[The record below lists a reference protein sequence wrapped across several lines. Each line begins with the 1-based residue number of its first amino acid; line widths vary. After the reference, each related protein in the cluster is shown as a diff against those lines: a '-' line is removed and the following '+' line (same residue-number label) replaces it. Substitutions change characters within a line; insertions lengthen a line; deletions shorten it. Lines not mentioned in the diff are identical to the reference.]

1 MGRARFISLPP
12 FGWFLVVG
20 IIATNI
26 VYSILTKEVDIIG
39 SLAAVTGVFCV
50 VLVAN
55 RNIWNYLFGLVN
67 VSLYAYISFKAEL
80 YGDAALNAFY
90 YLPMQFIGFALWR
103 RRMEEGSS
111 AVVESRRM
119 TGRQRLLLLLSC
131 MVTVLGVGFVLS
143 RVGDPQPYKDAAT
156 TVLSVI
162 AQYLMVKAYA
172 EQWIL
177 WVVVN
182 VISVV
187 MWVLCAIRGESYAAL
202 MVVMWV
208 FYLMNSLNGWVQWA
222 RKSNTKHILL

>member
-1 MGRARFISLPP
+1 MREIDF
-12 FGWFLVVG
+12 VG
-20 IIATNI
+20 S
-26 VYSILTKEVDIIG
+26 V
-39 SLAAVTGVFCV
+39 AAITGVLCV

-55 RNIWNYLFGLVN
+55 RNIWNYAFGVIN
-67 VSLYAYISFKAEL
+67 VSLYAYISYKAEL

-90 YLPMQFIGFALWR
+90 YLPMQFIGFALWH
-103 RRMEEGSS
+103 RRMEVGSS

-119 TGRQRLLLLLSC
+119 TGSQHLLLLLLCVVAVS
-131 MVTVLGVGFVLS
+131 VVGYILFK
-143 RVGDPQPYKDAAT
+143 VGDPQPYKDAAT

-187 MWVLCAIRGESYAAL
+187 MWVLCTIRGEAYAGL
-202 MVVMWV
+202 MVAMWV
-208 FYLMNSLNGWVQWA
+208 FYLMNSVNGWVQWA
-222 RKSNTKHILL
+222 RKNNTKHILL